1 MQGRA
6 NLFVVFSLPG
16 IFLFSESNQRVQP
29 NPWHVNGIDVAD
41 GLDVGV
47 AHFAEAEAR
56 NMQRVTQFRKRN
68 QADMMKRMPGGLVQ
82 RTRIAAETTGAK
94 EAPAGPQPRHGWM
107 GWRQ

>member
-56 NMQRVTQFRKRN
+56 NMQLVTQFRKRN
-68 QADMMKRMPGGLVQ
+68 QADMMERMPGGLVQ
-82 RTRIAAETTGAK
+82 RAALAARTTRGKATDAVT
-94 EAPAGPQPRHGWM
+94 
-107 GWRQ
+107 